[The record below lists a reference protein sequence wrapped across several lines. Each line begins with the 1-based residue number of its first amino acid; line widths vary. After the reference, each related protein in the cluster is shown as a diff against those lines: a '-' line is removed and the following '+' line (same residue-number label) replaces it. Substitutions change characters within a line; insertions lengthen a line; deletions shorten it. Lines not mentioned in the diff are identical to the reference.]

1 MHTDY
6 RYVITD
12 NRYMSRLVGRASEGA
27 LIALLL
33 GCLLLQIL
41 LPELTEAFGGGV
53 RGDRASHSSLRA
65 CGNSSSLLPRV
76 RACHYFFPRAGTAS
90 KAATAT
96 ANSRF
101 SAGYRCP
108 FLWSIRNSSFSAT
121 SSSCGRAGRWARD
134 CSTSGSECHCW
145 CSVGLLYS
153 RPEGLRTVLPCSAI

>member
-41 LPELTEAFGGGV
+41 LPELTEAFGGAYAETAPLTLPYALAGIAALFCLECVLVITFFLV
-53 RGDRASHSSLRA
+53 RELRA
-65 CGNSSSLLPRV
+65 KQLLPLRTPDFLLGIGV
-76 RACHYFFPRAGTAS
+76 
-90 KAATAT
+90 
-96 ANSRF
+96 
-101 SAGYRCP
+101 
-108 FLWSIRNSSFSAT
+108 LWSIRNSSFSAT